1 MFCILDIGIVLLDVL
16 TERVNLEKM
25 CTEFGLVLAEAG
37 FSFFSLVHLVHDIV
51 KETNHLYIKTHTTPV
66 TSCLVGPNS
75 LLLQY
80 QVDSSH
86 ISSVR
91 LQ

>member
-37 FSFFSLVHLVHDIV
+37 FSFF
-51 KETNHLYIKTHTTPV
+51 IKLIQV
-66 TSCLVGPNS
+66 ICLSEIAMNV
-75 LLLQY
+75 
-80 QVDSSH
+80 
-86 ISSVR
+86 
-91 LQ
+91 